1 MNEITLNLYEYYNI
15 PVCSRKGILH
25 GFPVQGDEDK
35 PVLFIIPGG
44 SYSGLCYRE
53 DRPIALHFF
62 NIGISSFYMTELER
76 ILKDTLDAQTRELG
90 ESLDRHQEQLDIQNR
105 ELMKANREL
114 SELRQRLEESERHL
128 MRLSSVYDSLKPLLE
143 KLNSSLNAR

>member
-1 MNEITLNLYEYYNI
+1 
-15 PVCSRKGILH
+15 
-25 GFPVQGDEDK
+25 
-35 PVLFIIPGG
+35 
-44 SYSGLCYRE
+44 
-53 DRPIALHFF
+53 
-62 NIGISSFYMTELER
+62 MTELER

-105 ELMKANREL
+105 EL

-128 MRLSSVYDSLKPLLE
+128 MRLSTVYDSLKPLLE